1 MPGLMSSEL
10 FPPNSRAFCKVGSI
24 NPHLADCECLKVCF
38 IQGLSRSL
46 SLLLMVG
53 CLKLF
58 PLLQASLH
66 LWGTFYLCCGLV
78 LAALPL
84 VWCSLPETKDV
95 AVTDINNM
103 FREDTDRPEALD
115 MSALNNTD
123 EIRKS
128 STEN

>member
-1 MPGLMSSEL
+1 
-10 FPPNSRAFCKVGSI
+10 
-24 NPHLADCECLKVCF
+24 
-38 IQGLSRSL
+38 
-46 SLLLMVG
+46 MVG

-58 PLLQASLH
+58 PLLQASLR

>member
-1 MPGLMSSEL
+1 M
-10 FPPNSRAFCKVGSI
+10 
-24 NPHLADCECLKVCF
+24 
-38 IQGLSRSL
+38 QGLSRSL
-46 SLLLMVG
+46 SLLLMVV

-58 PLLQASLH
+58 PLLQANLH

-84 VWCSLPETKDV
+84 VWCTLPETKDV

-103 FREDTDRPEALD
+103 FRKDTDRPEAMD
-115 MSALNNTD
+115 MGAMNTTD
-123 EIRKS
+123 EMRKG

>member
-1 MPGLMSSEL
+1 MTVQNFVIL
-10 FPPNSRAFCKVGSI
+10 
-24 NPHLADCECLKVCF
+24 

-53 CLKLF
+53 CLKLY
-58 PLLQASLH
+58 PVLQTSLH

-84 VWCSLPETKDV
+84 VWCTLPETKDV

-103 FREDTDRPEALD
+103 FRKVTDRPEAMD
-115 MSALNNTD
+115 MGAIITTD
-123 EIRKS
+123 EMRKG

>member
-1 MPGLMSSEL
+1 MKPE
-10 FPPNSRAFCKVGSI
+10 
-24 NPHLADCECLKVCF
+24 PHLTVLL

-53 CLKLF
+53 CLKLY
-58 PLLQASLH
+58 PLVQASLH

-84 VWCSLPETKDV
+84 AWCTLPETKDV

-103 FREDTDRPEALD
+103 FRDTDIVEVLAG
-115 MSALNNTD
+115 
-123 EIRKS
+123 EQQQ
-128 STEN
+128 